1 MELYDLV
8 MPLGI
13 ITYIL
18 IVLAIL
24 TGKRIIKL
32 KPVWHRVIAYSAL
45 ILASFHAAI
54 VISYNL

>member
-18 IVLAIL
+18 IILAIL
-24 TGKRIIKL
+24 TGRRIIKL
-32 KPVWHRVIAYSAL
+32 HPKWHKIIAGL
-45 ILASFHAAI
+45 TILFATVHAAI
-54 VISYNL
+54 VVYYNV

>member
-18 IVLAIL
+18 IILAIL
-24 TGKRIIKL
+24 TGRRIIKL
-32 KPVWHRVIAYSAL
+32 HPKWHKIIATLTIIFAT
-45 ILASFHAAI
+45 IHAGI
-54 VISYNL
+54 VIWNNV

>member
-18 IVLAIL
+18 IIFAIL

-32 KPVWHRVIAYSAL
+32 HPKWHKRIAYTSL
-45 ILASFHAAI
+45 IFATMHAGII
-54 VISYNL
+54 VYIKF